1 MTAYRIT
8 PATSVY
14 TDVFR
19 AHAFAADS
27 AGPDSLTVDAGAF
40 LVANRLGIGAYLG
53 GTGAWTVS
61 VAGSVVSTYEEGI
74 LLAPGADGSRVTI
87 GAEGSVSGKMG
98 ITLVSAATVENAGS
112 IVGTTFYGIQV
123 DKGATHTIVN
133 SGTIEAP
140 IAIGDS
146 LGLAADTVTNTGTLT
161 GGVFLSGGTDTLTN
175 GGAITG
181 DVGLGDGADVL
192 TNFVTRAGVTV
203 SGGIAGLIDLG
214 AGNDR
219 FAGGTGAER
228 VQDGDGADSVALG
241 DGGDRYIATGN
252 GGGDGA
258 DTVAGGG
265 GVDTYDASASTV
277 AVAVNLDSVAHGL
290 GPVSTSGGNMAAQT
304 ATGATVAGASLD
316 RITGFENATGG
327 AAGDRLHGSG
337 VANVLKGNGGTDM
350 LFGYGGDDTLSGGAS
365 FDNLVG
371 GAGRDVLTGG
381 SEADSFDFAAR
392 TDSGVTAAT
401 RDVITDFE
409 DFVDVINL
417 APMDADS
424 TRAGNDAFRFIGMH
438 TAFTGHAGELRAVF
452 SGAGEVVEADTNGDG
467 IADFSVALRDSA
479 HSIVLSAADFIL

>member
-1 MTAYRIT
+1 FGVNLIT
-8 PATSVY
+8 MHPQLDPLIDLCLA
-14 TDVFR
+14 
-19 AHAFAADS
+19 
-27 AGPDSLTVDAGAF
+27 
-40 LVANRLGIGAYLG
+40 
-53 GTGAWTVS
+53 
-61 VAGSVVSTYEEGI
+61 EGI
-74 LLAPGADGSRVTI
+74 SHVVLAGGLPPAAAIRRLKEGGARVI
-87 GAEGSVSGKMG
+87 GFA
-98 ITLVSAATVENAGS
+98 SA
-112 IVGTTFYGIQV
+112 
-123 DKGATHTIVN
+123 
-133 SGTIEAP
+133 
-140 IAIGDS
+140 
-146 LGLAADTVTNTGTLT
+146 LGLAKRLIR
-161 GGVFLSGGTDTLTN
+161 N
-175 GGAITG
+175 GFDALVIEGAE
-181 DVGLGDGADVL
+181 
-192 TNFVTRAGVTV
+192 
-203 SGGIAGLIDLG
+203 
-214 AGNDR
+214 
-219 FAGGTGAER
+219 AGGH
-228 VQDGDGADSVALG
+228 
-241 DGGDRYIATGN
+241 I
-252 GGGDGA
+252 
-258 DTVAGGG
+258 
-265 GVDTYDASASTV
+265 
-277 AVAVNLDSVAHGL
+277 